1 MDIVQIDN
9 QAYLRL
15 AVENVTQPHLNVE
28 LRVLASYAPE
38 DLERKRKL
46 THFMADQCKMLIPYF
61 YELRNEMPRGR
72 VKQMMSQRAK
82 SLQDADAVAAY
93 RDILLADEFEFAHDL
108 PLQTITLQGRRLLVE
123 FACAHDPEHIYF
135 KREMSL
141 PVDQPEFWA
150 QVEAFEVTRLAEI
163 ELAKEKALGASND
176 ESEDSIE
183 DEPAYDL
190 AI

>member
-1 MDIVQIDN
+1 MDIVQID
-9 QAYLRL
+9 QQPFLRL
-15 AVENVTQPHLNVE
+15 AVDNVTQPHLRVE
-28 LRVLASYAPE
+28 LRVLASYAPD

-72 VKQMMSQRAK
+72 VKQLMSQRAK
-82 SLQDADAVAAY
+82 ALQDEEAIAAY
-93 RDILLADEFEFAHDL
+93 RNILLADEFEFANDL
-108 PLQTITLQGRRLLVE
+108 PLQTITLQGRRLTVE

-163 ELAKEKALGASND
+163 ELAKEKAMESSND
-176 ESEDSIE
+176 ELEDAMD
-183 DEPAYDL
+183 DEPAYDM
-190 AI
+190 AM

>member
-1 MDIVQIDN
+1 MDIVQIDK
-9 QAYLRL
+9 QAFLRL
-15 AVENVTQPHLNVE
+15 AVENVTQPHLSVE

-72 VKQMMSQRAK
+72 VQQMMSQRAK
-82 SLQDADAVAAY
+82 SLQDVDAVAAY
-93 RDILLADEFEFAHDL
+93 RDILLADEFEFANDL
-108 PLQTITLQGRRLLVE
+108 PLQTITLKGRHLLVE

-150 QVEAFEVTRLAEI
+150 QVEAFELSRLAEI
-163 ELAKEKALGASND
+163 ELAKEKLAGSSND
-176 ESEDSIE
+176 EGADLE
-183 DEPAYDL
+183 DEPSYAM
-190 AI
+190 AM

>member
-28 LRVLASYAPE
+28 LRVLASYGTE

-61 YELRNEMPRGR
+61 YELRNDMPRGR
-72 VKQMMSQRAK
+72 VKQLMSQRAK
-82 SLQDADAVAAY
+82 SLQDMDAVAAY
-93 RDILLADEFEFAHDL
+93 RDILLADEFEFANDL
-108 PLQTITLQGRRLLVE
+108 PLQTITLQGRRLRVE

-150 QVEAFEVTRLAEI
+150 QVEAFEVARLADI
-163 ELAKEKALGASND
+163 ELAKEKALRASND

-183 DEPAYDL
+183 DEPAYDM

>member
-1 MDIVQIDN
+1 MDIVQIDK
-9 QAYLRL
+9 QAFLRL
-15 AVENVTQPHLNVE
+15 AVENVTQPHLSVE

-72 VKQMMSQRAK
+72 VQQMMSQRAK
-82 SLQDADAVAAY
+82 SLQDVDAVSAY
-93 RDILLADEFEFAHDL
+93 RDILLADEFEFANDL

-150 QVEAFEVTRLAEI
+150 QVEAFELSRLAEI
-163 ELAKEKALGASND
+163 ELAKEKLAGSSND
-176 ESEDSIE
+176 EDADLE
-183 DEPAYDL
+183 DEPSYAM
-190 AI
+190 AM